1 MRERIIF
8 NNKQKVL
15 ELFKVEGKGGIIEIK
30 GEPIFPLKMT
40 LDYLIPTYKD
50 CSVTI
55 NSMKA
60 HEPKNKFTTPTKRVF
75 KESKNF
81 NNFASSSSA
90 CHAIEVEGRITEGW
104 ERDRDFKHQFEIDD
118 NFITRMTILE

>member
-1 MRERIIF
+1 M
-8 NNKQKVL
+8 
-15 ELFKVEGKGGIIEIK
+15 EGKGGIIEIK

-40 LDYLIPTYKD
+40 LDYLIPTYNN

-60 HEPKNKFTTPTKRVF
+60 HEPKNKFTTPTKRAF

-81 NNFASSSSA
+81 NNFASRSSA
-90 CHAIEVEGRITEGW
+90 CHAIEVEGRITEG
-104 ERDRDFKHQFEIDD
+104 RQKDRGFKHQFEIDD
-118 NFITRMTILE
+118 NLITRMTILE